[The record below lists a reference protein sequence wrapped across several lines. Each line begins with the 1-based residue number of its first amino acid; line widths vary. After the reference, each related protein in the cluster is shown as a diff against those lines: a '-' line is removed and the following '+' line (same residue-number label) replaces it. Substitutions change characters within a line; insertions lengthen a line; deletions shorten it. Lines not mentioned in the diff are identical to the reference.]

1 MYVIVGLGNPGE
13 TYNGT
18 RHNVGFEMI
27 DKLCFDFKIKMKN
40 NRRLRSHVGEGKIEN
55 TDVFLIK
62 PMTYMNLSGEA
73 VRAVLNYY
81 KLPNSSLI
89 VVYDDVALYLGDVRV
104 RERGSA
110 GGQKGM
116 VNIIAC
122 LGTDE
127 FSRVRIGIDPKP
139 EGWALSDYVLSRFR
153 KAEWESMIQG
163 VTKAGDAVQMIIKE
177 GCLPAMNFYNQRK
190 PTKKVVTP
198 LSEGS
203 VAGVPP
209 AKRRG
214 LGEPNP
220 TAASGGLRKGEV
232 L

>member
-209 AKRRG
+209 AERRG
-214 LGEPNP
+214 LGDSAPIGDRSYE
-220 TAASGGLRKGEV
+220 E
-232 L
+232 